1 MYIDGALLVDDD
13 GLHGMLERCA
23 TRFMTAGLHSV
34 YVTGFQAWGGVGM
47 EIRYSGPDTGGVM
60 TFMRVSPL
68 PEPPASSSAGAAGA
82 PPAAGPP
89 SAAVSAP
96 AVVLHGSDK
105 STQLNSELVIGKV
118 RPQRFLIFTGSSS
131 FKVDNC

>member
-1 MYIDGALLVDDD
+1 LYIDGTLLVDDD
-13 GLHGMLERCA
+13 GLHGMVERCA

-68 PEPPASSSAGAAGA
+68 PAPPAPPSAGAAGA

-96 AVVLHGSDK
+96 AVALQGSNRPA
-105 STQLNSELVIGKV
+105 QLNTERVNGKV
-118 RPQRFLIFTGSSS
+118 
-131 FKVDNC
+131 